1 MKIKPKEVLINVPV
15 ALMFEDYHQI
25 PSFASNINQ
34 VLHGKVK
41 LKYEELGALAGQW
54 VGLFYFIRNDEFH
67 ELRAEFKTAIEQ
79 EEINNYNAKE
89 NS

>member
-1 MKIKPKEVLINVPV
+1 MKIKPKEVLINVPI

-25 PSFASNINQ
+25 PDFASNINQ

-41 LKYEELGALAGQW
+41 LKCEELGLLGGQY

-67 ELRAEFKTAIEQ
+67 EVRAQFKTAIEQ
-79 EEINNYNAKE
+79 EEIDNYNAKT
-89 NS
+89 NR